1 MPIYEYQCPNEPCAT
16 RTERICRLDERPNLI
31 VCPAC
36 GAEAV
41 RVQGRTGRPKF
52 EGSGF
57 YETDYKVQMP

>member
-1 MPIYEYQCPNEPCAT
+1 MPLYEFQCPNEPCAT
-16 RTERICRLDERPNLI
+16 RTEKIFPVEERPNLI
-31 VCPAC
+31 ICPSC

-41 RVQGRTGRPKF
+41 RLFSRTGRPKF

>member
-1 MPIYEYQCPNEPCAT
+1 MPIYEFQCQNEVCAT
-16 RTERICRLDERPNLI
+16 RTEKMTAIEDRPNLI

-41 RVQGRTGRPKF
+41 RVVSRTGRPKF

-57 YETDYKVQMP
+57 YETDYKVQLP